1 MLHVKPG
8 KNQGR
13 SELMYKWEDSLEVEH
28 DVVAV
33 ITRVRFPVF
42 PFYFQK
48 CAGPMDESEKRSER
62 ESWKKAPPGFE
73 PGTSVLLGQ
82 RCCH

>member
-13 SELMYKWEDSLEVEH
+13 LQRMHKWEDSLEVEH

-42 PFYFQK
+42 PFYFQYQVK
-48 CAGPMDESEKRSER
+48 CTGPMDESEG
-62 ESWKKAPPGFE
+62 ESWE
-73 PGTSVLLGQ
+73 ESVGAALLDMK
-82 RCCH
+82 

>member
-13 SELMYKWEDSLEVEH
+13 LQRMHKWEDSLEVEH

-42 PFYFQK
+42 PFYFQYQVHW
-48 CAGPMDESEKRSER
+48 ADG
-62 ESWKKAPPGFE
+62 
-73 PGTSVLLGQ
+73 
-82 RCCH
+82 

>member
-13 SELMYKWEDSLEVEH
+13 LELMYKWEDSLEVEH

-42 PFYFQK
+42 PFYFQYQVHW
-48 CAGPMDESEKRSER
+48 ADG
-62 ESWKKAPPGFE
+62 
-73 PGTSVLLGQ
+73 
-82 RCCH
+82 